1 MTLDEAAMF
10 LGWHPDT
17 LRRKMRNDLTLPRSK
32 KGKEYRFIQADL
44 ENWLRADYPEPA
56 RKLLKGDPCS
66 SAVVSGGSALEE
78 LGKRLE
84 QLTGKGR
91 KPLNTS
97 STRKRGIEETA

>member
-1 MTLDEAAMF
+1 MTLDEAAIF

-56 RKLLKGDPCS
+56 RKLLKGFIYITTFLILNGIIHS
-66 SAVVSGGSALEE
+66 Y
-78 LGKRLE
+78 LG
-84 QLTGKGR
+84 T
-91 KPLNTS
+91 
-97 STRKRGIEETA
+97 